1 MLINGWSA
9 VEFCERVK
17 HRRPFSG
24 RRRKARRAV
33 SPPSV
38 RRTFLVA
45 FGYTRQPGT
54 SVSYPSPGPV
64 HAIRVTLRPQCCHYS
79 DFFAIFSP
87 FPYCGFCCCWY
98 IILFFSFRLLLSN
111 SRLAFILKMG
121 SHSHQSLHWI
131 ECVPQWCVQMMV
143 ARYIR
148 SLNIHCDFSWLTIRE
163 FPRSF
168 FNFFFFF
175 SYRMVVGRIW
185 YMSHILGWWSES
197 LYVYFP

>member
-1 MLINGWSA
+1 MRWNFVSA
-9 VEFCERVK
+9 RQTPPPLFGEVNKGATRDL
-17 HRRPFSG
+17 
-24 RRRKARRAV
+24 
-33 SPPSV
+33 PSV

-45 FGYTRQPGT
+45 FGQARDFRELPFTR
-54 SVSYPSPGPV
+54 PSSRHPRYFEAP
-64 HAIRVTLRPQCCHYS
+64 ALPLQWLLCY
-79 DFFAIFSP
+79 FFP
-87 FPYCGFCCCWY
+87 FPLLWFLLLL
-98 IILFFSFRLLLSN
+98 IHNTFFSFRLLLSN
-111 SRLAFILKMG
+111 SRLAFILKIG

-148 SLNIHCDFSWLTIRE
+148 SLNIHCDFRWLTIRE

-175 SYRMVVGRIW
+175 VSNGRRS